1 MRGDDLLLTHLAVLP
16 GLDDDLEEGE
26 PRPTGRERLE
36 AEVGVVLA
44 RELLDLLPPGRTP
57 PSA

>member
-16 GLDDDLEEGE
+16 GLDDDLEEDE

-36 AEVGVVLA
+36 AEVGADLA
-44 RELLDLLPPGRTP
+44 RELLDSLPPGRTP